1 MGCRIGHNQ
10 CNGTAPQKK
19 KARQI
24 AAIKML
30 ELLDENSLTSD
41 DSADSERFEAVPWVI
56 PLLEMP
62 SVKDVLDEYRRLR
75 KPHIKPVTDP
85 LRYRRNF
92 FLKFPEA
99 NKKMAQD
106 ILKDDEIFR
115 PIEIIDRV
123 LKALNLKYTV
133 ERMQNNNRRFALVD
147 CDFDCV
153 IVGREHELLP
163 KVVNYFKTMLNVQNV
178 EEAIADQEMVNHS

>member
-1 MGCRIGHNQ
+1 MGCKIGQNQ
-10 CNGTAPQKK
+10 CNGTALKK
-19 KARQI
+19 SEARKI
-24 AAIKML
+24 AAKKML
-30 ELLDENSLTSD
+30 ELLDENISTSD
-41 DSADSERFEAVPWVI
+41 DSFDSDRFEAVPWVI

-99 NKKMAQD
+99 NTKMAQD

-115 PIEIIDRV
+115 PIEIVDRV
-123 LKALNLKYTV
+123 LRALNLNYTV
-133 ERMQNNNRRFALVD
+133 ERVENNNRRFALVD
-147 CDFDCV
+147 CAFDCV
-153 IVGREHELLP
+153 IVGRDHELLP
-163 KVVNYFKTMLNVQNV
+163 KVVDYLKIMLNVKNV
-178 EEAIADQEMVNHS
+178 EEAIADQGLVNHS